1 MANIVWG
8 NQIDVYA
15 SSTKLRNSGK
25 LGLEINISNSKL
37 QSTVKYT
44 IWYWS
49 KWAINDRHNT
59 LYFDTD
65 KSNATSW
72 RRDDINI
79 VDTTQKEHFFKLDE
93 FTRTF
98 NRSDRNETYT
108 CSAKITGVEMA
119 QGSSGHTL
127 TVSASYTISHLD
139 EYILTLKS
147 NDSNNKTW
155 SVKKAYNDSA
165 PILNNKWSTNNR
177 GRHIDSY
184 NTKSNG
190 TGSRYDVDT
199 NYSDKI
205 TRTLYAQWKRNYLNI
220 KYNLNGGTIN
230 DAESKYRVNK
240 NGEVIWEANNN
251 SVITT
256 WEQGVPKKY
265 GLYNIG
271 TFSGVKVGY
280 TFKGWSTN
288 KNAKWNNKY
297 YPNSDIFNED
307 VENYRAEYFS
317 PEVLEDNGK
326 TITLYAIW
334 EETQYQIILTSGAE
348 HHFCDKQNNI
358 IKQNVI
364 EYRNYFD
371 DYINKAPI
379 SNTHSY
385 ELGYRI
391 SGWKDGNNIISNT
404 PEISLSNTYR
414 QGENIQLEAIW
425 EPISYNIILKSGRDN
440 LNLYKNKSVTKTFDT
455 QLSPVDI
462 VNTIEYEL
470 INEKGLYIDHTFKCW
485 NYSIGDQNKTVN
497 SLSDYNGNGIEL
509 TDQDIV
515 FTAEWTELKTRVIEI
530 IDDMKY
536 TDGFNK
542 YLSFDSDD
550 DFDTLFNGKNGQP
563 AKVPYERFHRNGYKL
578 IGINWERI
586 KTDVRELVKYDKFGN
601 ATEVKGSNFFD
612 NDGYVDVLEEYDKFI
627 GQRDINGNII
637 PVSANNVCKLKL
649 IWAKEAPIKI
659 ITKVLNTI
667 PKKLLY
673 KDAYCY
679 IYLPEAQRS
688 GNRYVEEDE
697 NNKDK
702 YKWIQVIPYIYQEDG
717 WHKITP
723 QDTGGNN

>member
-8 NQIDVYA
+8 NQINVHA
-15 SSTKLRNSGK
+15 SSTGLRNSGK
-25 LGLEINISNSKL
+25 LGLEINISNTNL
-37 QSTVKYT
+37 QSTVKYI

-65 KSNATSW
+65 KSNATFW

-127 TVSASYTISHLD
+127 TVSTSYIIPRLD
-139 EYILTLKS
+139 EYTLTLKS

-155 SVKKAYNDSA
+155 SVKKAYNDSV
-165 PILNNKWSTNNR
+165 PILNNKWPTNNK
-177 GRHIDSY
+177 GWYIDSY

-190 TGSRYDVDT
+190 TGSRYNVDT

-230 DAESKYRVNK
+230 NTESKYRVNK
-240 NGEVIWEANNN
+240 NGEVVWEVNNN

-256 WEQGVPKKY
+256 WEQGISKKY

-271 TFSGVKVGY
+271 TFGGVKTGY
-280 TFKGWSTN
+280 TFKGWSIN
-288 KNAKWNNKY
+288 KNTKWNNKY

-307 VENYRAEYFS
+307 EENYRAEYFS

-334 EETQYQIILTSGAE
+334 EETQYQIILTPGAE
-348 HHFCDKQNNI
+348 HNFYN
-358 IKQNVI
+358 KQNVI

-371 DYINKAPI
+371 DFVDKTPI
-379 SNTHSY
+379 LNIHSY

-391 SGWKDGNNIISNT
+391 SGWKDGNTIISTT

-425 EPISYNIILKSGRDN
+425 EPINYNIILKSGRDN
-440 LNLYKNKSVTKTFDT
+440 LDLYKNKSVTKIFDT
-455 QLSPVDI
+455 QISPEDI

-470 INEKGLYIDHTFKCW
+470 INEKGLYPDHTFKCW
-485 NYSIGDQNKTVN
+485 EYSINGQDKTVN

-515 FTAEWTELKTRVIEI
+515 FTAKWTELKTRVFEI
-530 IDDMKY
+530 IDKDMKY

-563 AKVPYERFHRNGYKL
+563 AKVAYERFHRNGYKL
-578 IGINWERI
+578 IGINWI
-586 KTDVRELVKYDKFGN
+586 KSEKDVKPLIEYDKFGKAIKKEN
-601 ATEVKGSNFFD
+601 SGFFD
-612 NDGYVDVLEEYDKFI
+612 DKGYVYFSETGNEYI
-627 GQRDINGNII
+627 GQRDINDNII
-637 PVSANNVCKLKL
+637 PVSNSNVCKIELVWGEKAQVQIYDNLK
-649 IWAKEAPIKI
+649 
-659 ITKVLNTI
+659 
-667 PKKLLY
+667 KKY
-673 KDAYCY
+673 KNAYCY
-679 IYLPEAQRS
+679 IWLPETKQS
-688 GNRYVEEDE
+688 GNRYVNVKKEDYRWV
-697 NNKDK
+697 K
-702 YKWIQVIPYIYQEDG
+702 VIPYIYQEDG
-717 WHKITP
+717 WHKIIP